1 MVYIETCMN
10 ILNVDFFLKNKEN
23 LSLKSQLSHA
33 ATITKQINAIQEGIA
48 LNRRRDPGKMKGSSR
63 SRQVPWVPWNPPF
76 TQEHTGDQLT
86 KLATQLE

>member
-63 SRQVPWVPWNPPF
+63 SRQVPGFHGTPLSHKKHWRSTYQASNS
-76 TQEHTGDQLT
+76 
-86 KLATQLE
+86 A